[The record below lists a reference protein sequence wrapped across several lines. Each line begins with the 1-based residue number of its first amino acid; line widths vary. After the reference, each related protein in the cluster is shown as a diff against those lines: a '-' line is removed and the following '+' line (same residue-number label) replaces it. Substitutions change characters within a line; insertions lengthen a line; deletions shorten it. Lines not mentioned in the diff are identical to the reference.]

1 MRSLRSIQSLLKI
14 WGHKLT
20 DAEEKARSD
29 LAKDREDFMKRWFAI
44 AISVG
49 FATAL
54 SNMPW
59 LKSKVAPDLDLPID
73 WDQVKQIARLSIAV
87 IATILSW
94 DGYFKSIKSKPLID
108 GSRFSIDIFLVF
120 LYLVLL
126 LTSKFGDF
134 WLFIHAI
141 AFFIYCI
148 WDYLSIR
155 IYPREYIRNDPKK
168 EFNPSISD
176 IYIGSVSGSFN
187 VYHGPAVTLIW
198 TIYFWSLPLSYRFIL
213 NEAERNQ
220 PLTTF
225 VFAAFVLMGLWFY
238 RTDKSKG
245 FSKAKRLSLVLFATL
260 GVLGATLILRVI
272 A

>member
-1 MRSLRSIQSLLKI
+1 MTSAQ
-14 WGHKLT
+14 
-20 DAEEKARSD
+20 EKARID

-59 LKSKVAPDLDLPID
+59 LKNSVAPDLDLPVD
-73 WDQVKQIARLSIAV
+73 WEQTKQIARLSIAV

-108 GSRFSIDIFLVF
+108 GPRFSIDIFLVL

-126 LTSKFGDF
+126 LTSKFGEF

-141 AFFIYCI
+141 AFAIYCV
-148 WDYLSIR
+148 WDFLSIR
-155 IYPREYIRNDPKK
+155 IYPREYVRNDPGQ
-168 EFNPSISD
+168 EFNPSILE
-176 IYIGSVSGSFN
+176 IYVGSISGASKI
-187 VYHGPAVTLIW
+187 YHGPAVTLLW
-198 TIYFWSLPLSYRFIL
+198 TVYFWALPLSYRFIL

-225 VFAAFVLMGLWFY
+225 VFAAFVLVGLWFY

-245 FSKAKRLSLVLFATL
+245 FSKAKRLGLVLFATL
-260 GVLGATLILRVI
+260 GVLGATLILGAI